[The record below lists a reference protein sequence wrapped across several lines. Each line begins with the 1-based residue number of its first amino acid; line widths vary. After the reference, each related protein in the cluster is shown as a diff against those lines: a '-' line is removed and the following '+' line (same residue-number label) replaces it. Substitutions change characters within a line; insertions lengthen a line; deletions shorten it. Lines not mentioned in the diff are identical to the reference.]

1 MDVVSCANEFAPTK
15 GVQGSQGNR
24 RQRVRESC
32 LMEAMEALTKRV
44 SGSVLI
50 DPAPDELE
58 LHSILSAAIRAP
70 DHGRLRPWRFTVVKG
85 AARQRLSDLMTK
97 AYRRRYPDATPAQIE
112 KEKSKAFRAPMI
124 LVVAAKV
131 DPQSKIPAIEQV
143 LSAGAAA
150 QNVMVAAFALGFGCA
165 WKTGEAA
172 YDPEIKAAFGLAPA
186 DAIVGFLYLG
196 SNQKPP
202 APLEPLD
209 LSAHVVE
216 WRDEEST

>member
-1 MDVVSCANEFAPTK
+1 
-15 GVQGSQGNR
+15 
-24 RQRVRESC
+24 
-32 LMEAMEALTKRV
+32 MEAMEALTKRV

-97 AYRRRYPDATPAQIE
+97 AYRRRYPNATPAQIE
-112 KEKSKAFRAPMI
+112 KEKSKAFRAPMV

-131 DPQSKIPAIEQV
+131 DPQSKIPAIEQI

-150 QNVMVAAFALGFGCA
+150 QNIMVAAFALGYGCA
-165 WKTGEAA
+165 WKTGDAA
-172 YDPEIKAAFGLAPA
+172 YDAEVKAAFGLEPT

-196 SNQKPP
+196 SNASPPPP
-202 APLEPLD
+202 AAPPD
-209 LSAHVVE
+209 PSAHVVE
-216 WRDEEST
+216 WPDQAS

>member
-1 MDVVSCANEFAPTK
+1 MD
-15 GVQGSQGNR
+15 
-24 RQRVRESC
+24 
-32 LMEAMEALTKRV
+32 AMEALTKRV

-85 AARQRLSDLMTK
+85 AARQRLGELMAA
-97 AYRRRYPDATPAQIE
+97 AYKRRHPDATPAQID
-112 KEKSKAFRAPMI
+112 KERGKPLRAPLL

-131 DPQSKIPAIEQV
+131 DEHSNIPVIEQV

-165 WKTGEAA
+165 WKTGDAA
-172 YDPEIKAAFGLAPA
+172 YDPEIKSAFGLAPT

-196 SNQKPP
+196 SNASPP
-202 APLEPLD
+202 APSAPLD
-209 LSAHVVE
+209 PSDHVVE
-216 WRDEEST
+216 WPDQAS

>member
-1 MDVVSCANEFAPTK
+1 
-15 GVQGSQGNR
+15 
-24 RQRVRESC
+24 
-32 LMEAMEALTKRV
+32 MEAMEALTKRV

-85 AARQRLSDLMTK
+85 AARQRLGELMAA
-97 AYRRRYPDATPAQIE
+97 AYKRRHPDATPAQID
-112 KEKSKAFRAPMI
+112 KERSKPLRAPLL

-131 DPQSKIPAIEQV
+131 DEHSNIPAIEQI

-150 QNVMVAAFALGFGCA
+150 QNIMVAAFALGFGCA
-165 WKTGEAA
+165 WKTGDAA
-172 YDPEIKAAFGLAPA
+172 YDAEIKASFDLSPT

-196 SNQKPP
+196 TNRHPP
-202 APLEPLD
+202 APPEPVD
-209 LSAHVVE
+209 VSAHVVE
-216 WRDEEST
+216 WPDEESA